1 MTSAA
6 SSAALGAEITVET
19 VLELR
24 KLRKEFPAVI
34 ALDGVDFDVRRGE
47 VHALLGANGAGKST
61 LIKIVAGLCRAD
73 GGEIRIAGSLVELRD
88 TQAAQALGVSVIYQ
102 DFALAPNLTV
112 AENLFLGREL
122 MTPWGLI
129 DWRRTHREA
138 RRLLDRLEI
147 DIPTTAKASKLSTG
161 QRQLVEIAKALGVDA
176 KLLVLDE
183 PTASLS
189 RGEAE
194 KLFDLIRRLA
204 RSGVGIIYV
213 SHRLEEIAPLVDRV
227 TVLRDG
233 RSVGTY
239 PVDQI
244 DRANVVALI
253 TGRAGQSTERSR
265 RPANLTGEP
274 LLELRALGRSGEFE
288 DISLTV
294 HRGEIVVLTGLVG
307 AGRTELLET
316 IFGARRAGSGEI
328 CVGGKAVTF
337 ARPRDAIRHG
347 IALIPEDRRGQG
359 LALIMPVVA
368 NMTLAALG
376 RFVAGLL
383 LQPRRELHHARRM
396 IAELAIKTSGPF
408 QPAAL
413 LSGGNQQK
421 VVLSKWLSTSAEVF
435 LLDEPTQGVDVGAKE
450 EIYRL
455 IRDLAAAG
463 KAVLVASSDLEEVLE
478 IGDRVLA
485 IRRGRIVGEFG
496 GNAIEPAHLVDAITH
511 GQAA

>member
-6 SSAALGAEITVET
+6 PSAALGVESSVET

-61 LIKIVAGLCRAD
+61 LIKVVAGLYRAD
-73 GGEIRIAGSLVELRD
+73 AGEIRIAGKTVELRD

-122 MTPWGLI
+122 ITPWGLI

-138 RRLLDRLEI
+138 RRLLDRLAI
-147 DIPTTAKASKLSTG
+147 DIPTTMKVSKLSTA
-161 QRQLVEIAKALGVDA
+161 QRQLVEIAKALGIEA

-204 RSGVGIIYV
+204 RSGVGVIYV

-239 PVDQI
+239 PVGQL

-253 TGRAGQSTERSR
+253 TGRAGQSSERSR
-265 RPANLTGEP
+265 RGANLTGEL
-274 LLELRALGRSGEFE
+274 LLELRALGRAGEFE

-328 CVGGKAVTF
+328 RIGGKAVIF
-337 ARPRDAIRHG
+337 ARPSDAIRSG

-383 LQPRRELHHARRM
+383 LQPRRELQHARRM
-396 IAELAIKTSGPF
+396 IAELAIKTAGPL
-408 QPAAL
+408 QAAAL

-421 VVLSKWLSTSAEVF
+421 LVLSKWLSTSAEVF

-455 IRDLAAAG
+455 IRGLAAAG
-463 KAVLVASSDLEEVLE
+463 KALLMESQDESLQTVC
-478 IGDRVLA
+478 
-485 IRRGRIVGEFG
+485 RG
-496 GNAIEPAHLVDAITH
+496 
-511 GQAA
+511 